1 MTKREAPRRS
11 DQRCVVVRVDLVVYA
26 LVGLIVVLAL
36 ASIVWPGRVE
46 LALVGSMG
54 TLVAG
59 VLGGWLTFMRLA
71 RQPGDEDDEDPAPP
85 DAS

>member
-1 MTKREAPRRS
+1 MTKRKSYRE
-11 DQRCVVVRVDLVVYA
+11 DQRCVVVRVDIVVYA
-26 LVGLIVVLAL
+26 LVALIIVLAL
-36 ASIVWPGRVE
+36 ASVVWPGRVE

-59 VLGGWLTFMRLA
+59 VLGGWLTFMRLS
-71 RQPGDEDDEDPAPP
+71 RTGDEDDEDPAPP